1 MSEVNHFDLKTAE
14 VGITEMINL
23 KIILIRKTLI
33 FVPVTSKLMMR
44 FVIFLLLPLL
54 CVSQQSLD
62 EVEKL
67 FENKRFKTAET
78 LIKKTLEK
86 HPTNLK
92 AIELLGDAYGHQKKW
107 DDALGEYEKL
117 VGAKPN
123 VANYHYKY
131 GGVLGMKA
139 LENKF
144 KAIAFIGDIK
154 SSFLKA
160 AELDK
165 THINAR
171 WALVELYMQLP
182 GILGGSRDKSLKY
195 ANELENLSK
204 VDGYLAKG
212 YVYEYDDEP
221 ILAEKY
227 YKMAIREGGSLTC
240 FDKLTELYKKEN
252 QPESAIKNIEQAH
265 KKHQRN
271 ALHYQ
276 IGKVA
281 AEYNVELEKGEMCL
295 RVYLRNYSAEDG
307 VPKAWAHYRLAQIH
321 THKSNKSK
329 ALEHIELALAELP
342 KIKPF
347 KVQKEK
353 ILQL

>member
-1 MSEVNHFDLKTAE
+1 
-14 VGITEMINL
+14 MI
-23 KIILIRKTLI
+23 
-33 FVPVTSKLMMR
+33 R
-44 FVIFLLLPLL
+44 FALLFLVPLL
-54 CVSQQSLD
+54 CVSQQNLD
-62 EVEKL
+62 EVELL
-67 FENKRFKTAET
+67 FEKKQFKTAET
-78 LIKKTLEK
+78 LIKNKLDK
-86 HPTNLK
+86 QPDNLR
-92 AIELLGDAYGHQKKW
+92 AIELLGDLYGHQEQW
-107 DDALGEYEKL
+107 GNAADEFEKL
-117 VGAKPN
+117 VEAKPN

-131 GGVLGMKA
+131 GGALGMKA
-139 LENKF
+139 LENKLR
-144 KAIAFIGDIK
+144 AIGFIGDIK
-154 SSFLKA
+154 SSFIRA
-160 AELDK
+160 TELDK

-182 GILGGSRDKSLKY
+182 AILGGSKSKSLEY
-195 ANELENLSK
+195 ADELENLSK

-221 ILAEKY
+221 KLAEKY

-240 FDKLTELYKKEN
+240 FDKLTQLYTKEDR
-252 QPESAIKNIEQAH
+252 PESAIKNIEEAH

-281 AEYNVELEKGEMCL
+281 AEYNVELEKGEHCL
-295 RVYLRNYSAEDG
+295 KVYLKNYSAEDG

-329 ALEHIELALAELP
+329 ALEHIHLALAELP
-342 KIKPF
+342 QIKPF

-353 ILQL
+353 ILRL